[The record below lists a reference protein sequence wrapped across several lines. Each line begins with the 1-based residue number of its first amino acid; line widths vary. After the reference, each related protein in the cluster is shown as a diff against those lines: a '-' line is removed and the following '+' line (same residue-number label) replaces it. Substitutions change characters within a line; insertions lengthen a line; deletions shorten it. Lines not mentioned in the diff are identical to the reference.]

1 MTMALTLDR
10 VGSARRHRH
19 ISLVGTSGRDT
30 RPREGGIERRFGL
43 ERAVSSASPVRQVT
57 SCARRRGRVG
67 AVVRP
72 PGCQRDSF
80 WLPSCMCTSA
90 AHASL
95 LPAAER
101 ASRPTADMSTPPR
114 RSASACK
121 WRVQPSSMSLSDRL
135 EILGEQAQMYPQ
147 GTRKASK
154 VGCKAHRAHVRTHQ
168 KCHCTF
174 GTEEYLVCHFHSHV
188 RA

>member
-1 MTMALTLDR
+1 MPNL
-10 VGSARRHRH
+10 
-19 ISLVGTSGRDT
+19 
-30 RPREGGIERRFGL
+30 
-43 ERAVSSASPVRQVT
+43 VRQVT
-57 SCARRRGRVG
+57 FCARRRGRVG

-101 ASRPTADMSTPPR
+101 ASRPTADMYTPPR

-154 VGCKAHRAHVRTHQ
+154 VGCKAHRAQLRTHQ
-168 KCHCTF
+168 NGHCIF
-174 GTEEYLVCHFHSHV
+174 RTEEYSTLVGTRVTSTCFARDAALH
-188 RA
+188 

>member
-1 MTMALTLDR
+1 MGLTLDR
-10 VGSARRHRH
+10 VGSAGRQRH
-19 ISLVGTSGRDT
+19 ISLVGTSGRDANAQK
-30 RPREGGIERRFGL
+30 RHSNHRFGL

-80 WLPSCMCTSA
+80 WLPSCMCTST

-101 ASRPTADMSTPPR
+101 ATRPTANISTSPR
-114 RSASACK
+114 RSAPACK
-121 WRVQPSSMSLSDRL
+121 RRAQSTSMSLSDRL

-154 VGCKAHRAHVRTHQ
+154 VGCKAHRAQLRTHQ
-168 KCHCTF
+168 NAHCIF
-174 GTEEYLVCHFHSHV
+174 RTEE
-188 RA
+188 